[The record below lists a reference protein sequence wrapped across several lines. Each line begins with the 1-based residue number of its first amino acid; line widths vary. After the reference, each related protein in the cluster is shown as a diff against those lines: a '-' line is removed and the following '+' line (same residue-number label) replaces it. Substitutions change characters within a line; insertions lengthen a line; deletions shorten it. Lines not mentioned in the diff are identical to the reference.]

1 MFGIDQYFG
10 ASLLGETTSY
20 IFPDVQVY
28 LDPVAAQ
35 GFQSRSRI
43 RLGCSAVRWGLNQPF
58 FWAKIH
64 QHVPSGSIWLFNI
77 AMENHHF

>member
-1 MFGIDQYFG
+1 MFGIDQLILVLHYWVKPHQKK
-10 ASLLGETTSY
+10 
-20 IFPDVQVY
+20 FPDVQVD

-35 GFQSRSRI
+35 GFPCRRRI

-64 QHVPSGSIWLFNI
+64 QHVPSGYLT
-77 AMENHHF
+77 